1 MDIPPHLLPCALARF
16 RAAVRPPRPP
26 PPNTPWKPGM
36 PRTISPPASASLQER
51 MSSVV
56 FFPNFLLFFHAS
68 TLLLYARFSLLPASL
83 CPFLYADLVG
93 APAFGKRRFIGR
105 DWSCCS
111 LFSLSYFTCSAE
123 KRDCSAPSL
132 TWGQYYI
139 FLPPRHSTIFQCEHG
154 EE

>member
-1 MDIPPHLLPCALARF
+1 
-16 RAAVRPPRPP
+16 
-26 PPNTPWKPGM
+26 
-36 PRTISPPASASLQER
+36 

-83 CPFLYADLVG
+83 CPFLSVPLLLGSADSLAG
-93 APAFGKRRFIGR
+93 IGVAA
-105 DWSCCS
+105 
-111 LFSLSYFTCSAE
+111 LYFPYPISPDKVLLE

-139 FLPPRHSTIFQCEHG
+139 FLSPRHSTIFQCEHG